1 MQEPS
6 FGARND
12 TAVGHWIASI
22 LFIAMAAFLTFAFF
36 FDGGMDRENASL
48 ELLAVAAFWF
58 FGLLWATQLL
68 KPSVDVVIVG
78 GKATVREY
86 WLWSVEQFPATAI
99 RGVAMLD
106 ETDGDGSDY
115 FKCVFFTP
123 AGRRIVLRE
132 GHSLVKVEAARNDLL
147 TAILRAKSG
156 HLGTAQE

>member
-1 MQEPS
+1 MQKPS
-6 FGARND
+6 FGTRND
-12 TAVGHWIASI
+12 AVVGHWIASI
-22 LFIAMAAFLTFAFF
+22 LFIAMAAFAFF

-48 ELLAVAAFWF
+48 ELLAVAAFWI
-58 FGLLWATQLL
+58 FGVLWGTHLL
-68 KPSVDVVIVG
+68 KPSVDVVIFE

-86 WLWSVEQFPATAI
+86 WLWSVRLEQFPATAI

-115 FKCVFFTP
+115 FKCVLFTP

-147 TAILRAKSG
+147 TAIQHAKSG
-156 HLGTAQE
+156 HAETAQE